1 MKIYKLYAENRLTGN
16 EKLDSSSDKDKIFK
30 AAEKLNYKNYY
41 SYLIIEHD
49 TELDMDSVLKQ
60 KTLGTECSV
69 EYSDNVKSKVEVKAV
84 VFKPTRMKKKE
95 ELRKLTEKYIER

>member
-1 MKIYKLYAENRLTGN
+1 MKIYKLYAKNRLTGN

-30 AAEKLNYKNYY
+30 EAEKLNYKNYY
-41 SYLIIEHD
+41 SYIIIEHD